1 MGRKF
6 CRTVKGKKRCVKNK
20 PQMNAREIVKLQMN
34 ALKNN
39 GKESG
44 IRMAYKFA
52 SNDNK
57 KTTGPYLKFKKMV
70 RNETY
75 KHLLNCK
82 KWKFLPGTVRKVLD
96 EIYTV
101 DIEVLSSHDN
111 KKYIYTFTLS
121 RQIKTLYWRTDS
133 VILKHIEGLTAK
145 EAKKLEMCEID
156 STHTKNVLG
165 NKLEICGTNP
175 MTGWLR
181 DGYCNTDDNDKGT
194 HTVCSTM
201 TKEFLDFTKS
211 KGNDLTTPSDKYD
224 FPGLKPGDKWCL
236 CALRWKEAYDEN
248 PKFAPPINIPA
259 THHKTK
265 DYIDLNILKQHM
277 N

>member
-1 MGRKF
+1 MGKKF
-6 CRTVKGKKRCVKNK
+6 CRTIKGKKRCTKNK
-20 PQMNAREIVKLQMN
+20 PQMNARQIIKLQMD

-39 GKESG
+39 RKESG

-57 KTTGPYLKFKKMV
+57 KTTGPYLNFKEMV
-70 RNETY
+70 LNENY

-82 KWKFLPGTVRKVLD
+82 KWKFLPGTIRKVLD
-96 EIYTV
+96 ETYIV

-111 KKYIYTFTLS
+111 NKYIYTFTLS

-133 VILKHIEGLTAK
+133 VILKHIEGLTNN
-145 EAKKLEMCEID
+145 
-156 STHTKNVLG
+156 TKNVEG
-165 NKLEICGTNP
+165 EKLEICGTNP

-181 DGYCNTDDNDKGT
+181 DGHCNTDDNDKGT
-194 HTVCSTM
+194 HTMCATM
-201 TKEFLDFTKS
+201 TNEFLDFTKS

-236 CALRWKEAYDEN
+236 CALRWKEAYDEDPN
-248 PKFAPPINIPA
+248 LAPPIIIEA
-259 THHKTK
+259 THHKTTEHV
-265 DYIDLNILKQHM
+265 DLNILNQYT

>member
-1 MGRKF
+1 MELFILLLLLFVFIMGQKF
-6 CRTVKGKKRCVKNK
+6 CRTIKGKKRCVKNK

-39 GKESG
+39 RKESG

-57 KTTGPYLKFKKMV
+57 KTTGPYSKFKKMV

-101 DIEVLSSHDN
+101 DIEVLSSYDN
-111 KKYIYTFTLS
+111 KTYIYTFTLS

-133 VILKHIEGLTAK
+133 VIMKHIEGLTNN
-145 EAKKLEMCEID
+145 
-156 STHTKNVLG
+156 TKNVMG
-165 NKLEICGTNP
+165 NKLEICGRNP

-181 DGYCNTDDNDKGT
+181 DGHCNTDDNDKGT
-194 HTVCSTM
+194 HTVCATM

-236 CALRWKEAYDEN
+236 CALRWKEAHEEN

-277 N
+277 D